1 MTIVPNI
8 RRLDGKK
15 RHNTTV
21 TGKTFMAT
29 LLLPLPKGFSTLHDI
44 DVFRCSVAEIS
55 DNLAGDKRL
64 IVLIISVLQQ
74 IIAARNK
81 KKNIPPG
88 RNRDSVYLSQPTEC

>member
-29 LLLPLPKGFSTLHDI
+29 LVSLCKGVFNASQYGCVQMQRCGNFGQPGGLHKIYLFECQDI
-44 DVFRCSVAEIS
+44 AIKCTCQ
-55 DNLAGDKRL
+55 
-64 IVLIISVLQQ
+64 VL
-74 IIAARNK
+74 
-81 KKNIPPG
+81 
-88 RNRDSVYLSQPTEC
+88 

>member
-29 LLLPLPKGFSTLHDI
+29 LLLPLQRGFQRFTILMRSDATL
-44 DVFRCSVAEIS
+44 RTEIS
-55 DNLAGDKRL
+55 GQVENPVYRCHLAY
-64 IVLIISVLQQ
+64 SVTGVFYFS
-74 IIAARNK
+74 R
-81 KKNIPPG
+81 
-88 RNRDSVYLSQPTEC
+88 Y

>member
-21 TGKTFMAT
+21 TGKTFMPHSSPSA
-29 LLLPLPKGFSTLHDI
+29 KGFSTLHDI

-55 DNLAGDKRL
+55 DNLAGYIRY
-64 IVLIISVLQQ
+64 I
-74 IIAARNK
+74 
-81 KKNIPPG
+81 
-88 RNRDSVYLSQPTEC
+88 YLNVKILR

>member
-29 LLLPLPKGFSTLHDI
+29 LLLPLPKGFSTLQEI
-44 DVFRCSVAEIS
+44 DSFR
-55 DNLAGDKRL
+55 
-64 IVLIISVLQQ
+64 
-74 IIAARNK
+74 
-81 KKNIPPG
+81 
-88 RNRDSVYLSQPTEC
+88 

>member
-29 LLLPLPKGFSTLHDI
+29 LLLPLQRGFQRFTIWMCSDAALRK
-44 DVFRCSVAEIS
+44 FRTTWRV
-55 DNLAGDKRL
+55 
-64 IVLIISVLQQ
+64 
-74 IIAARNK
+74 
-81 KKNIPPG
+81 
-88 RNRDSVYLSQPTEC
+88 T

>member
-55 DNLAGDKRL
+55 DKLAGYIRYICLNVKILR
-64 IVLIISVLQQ
+64 
-74 IIAARNK
+74 
-81 KKNIPPG
+81 
-88 RNRDSVYLSQPTEC
+88 